1 VTVSGATAVLIK
13 EGGVRL
19 LIHDAR
25 LVATMDDARRRLPGG
40 WVLIEDD
47 RIEALGTGEPPPGKV
62 DRHLDA
68 RGKVVLPG
76 LVNTHHHLPQTL
88 TRNVPRVQEAPLF
101 RWLVELY
108 EVWRA
113 ADVEAVDVAAR
124 VGLGELLLTGCTTS
138 TDHLYLFPRGQERL
152 IDAEITAA
160 RDLGIRFH
168 PTRGSMSRGKSLGG
182 LPPDDVVQDE
192 DVILEDSRRLIR
204 EYHDPRPRAMT
215 RIALAPCSPFSVTD
229 DLMRRTADLA
239 REHGVRLHTHLA
251 ETKDEETFCL
261 ETYGM
266 RPVENVRRLG
276 WLGPDVWMAH
286 SVHLSADEVALFG
299 ETRTGVAHCPSSNF
313 RLGSGIAP
321 VRALLDAGAPVGL
334 GVDGS
339 ASNDSSNMLAEARQ
353 ALLAHRIGQDPT
365 RWLTAE
371 DVLWMATRGGAAC
384 LGRDDIGSLEP
395 GKAAD
400 LLMIDTRRL
409 SYAGASSDPLAA
421 LVFSP
426 FPEPADT
433 VIVNGR
439 IVVEGGELV
448 GVDVPALVARAD
460 AISER
465 MLRQASLRTA
475 HDYFGRDDSQED

>member
-1 VTVSGATAVLIK
+1 
-13 EGGVRL
+13 VRL

-25 LVATMDDARRRLPGG
+25 LVATMDDARRRVPGG

-47 RIEALGTGEPPPGKV
+47 HIASVGAGEPPTDGV
-62 DRHLDA
+62 DRRLDA

-108 EVWRA
+108 EVWRGTDA
-113 ADVEAVDVAAR
+113 EAVEVAAR

-138 TDHLYLFPRGQERL
+138 TDHLYLFPRGHERL
-152 IDAEITAA
+152 IDAEIAAA

-168 PTRGSMSRGKSLGG
+168 PTRGSMSRGRSQGG

-192 DVILEDSRRLIR
+192 DVILADSRRLIR

-239 REHGVRLHTHLA
+239 RENGVRLHTHLA
-251 ETKDEETFCL
+251 ETKDEETYCL
-261 ETYGM
+261 EMHGV
-266 RPVENVRRLG
+266 RPVEYVRRMG

-286 SVHLSADEVALFG
+286 SVHLSPDEVALFG
-299 ETRTGVAHCPSSNF
+299 ETRTGAAHCPSSNF

-339 ASNDSSNMLAEARQ
+339 ASNDCSNMLAEARQ
-353 ALLAHRIGQDPT
+353 ALLAHRIGNDPS
-365 RWLTAE
+365 RWLSAE

-400 LLMIDTRRL
+400 VILIETRRL

-421 LVFSP
+421 LVFTP
-426 FPEPADT
+426 FPEPVDT

-439 IVVEGGELV
+439 VVVEGGTLA

-465 MLRQASLRTA
+465 MLRQASKATGR
-475 HDYFGRDDSQED
+475 DYFKKNG

>member
-1 VTVSGATAVLIK
+1 M
-13 EGGVRL
+13 RL

-25 LVATMDDARRRLPGG
+25 LVAPMDDARTRLPGG

-47 RIEALGTGEPPPGKV
+47 HVVGVGAGAPPDSNV
-62 DRHLDA
+62 DRRLDA

-108 EVWRA
+108 EVWRGN
-113 ADVEAVDVAAR
+113 DEEAVDAAAR

-138 TDHLYLFPRGQERL
+138 TDHLYLFPRGHERL
-152 IDAEITAA
+152 IDVEIAAA

-168 PTRGSMSRGKSLGG
+168 PTRGSMSRGKSAGG

-192 DVILEDSRRLIR
+192 DAILADSRRLIR

-251 ETKDEETFCL
+251 ETKDEETYCL
-261 ETYGM
+261 EMHGV
-266 RPVENVRRLG
+266 RPVEYMRRLG
-276 WLGPDVWMAH
+276 WLGPDAWMAH
-286 SVHLSADEVALFG
+286 CVHLSLEEAALFG
-299 ETRTGVAHCPSSNF
+299 QTGTGVAHCPSSNF
-313 RLGSGIAP
+313 RLGSGTAP

-353 ALLAHRIGQDPT
+353 ALLAHRIGQPPE
-365 RWLTAE
+365 RWVTAE
-371 DVLWMATRGGAAC
+371 DALWMATRGGAAC
-384 LGRDDIGSLEP
+384 LGRDDVGSLEP

-400 LLMIDTRRL
+400 VVMIDTRRL
-409 SYAGASSDPLAA
+409 SYAGASSDILAA
-421 LVFSP
+421 LVFTP

-439 IVVEGGELV
+439 VVVEGGALV

-460 AISER
+460 AVSER
-465 MLRQASLRTA
+465 MLRKASETTGR
-475 HDYFGRDDSQED
+475 DYFRS